1 MKEIYCEL
9 HSASH
14 LDLEQAAQSSDS
26 QEEFNLWV
34 VSEGEG
40 PYPEKVLKRCC
51 HVRRIKMQKEVGTVE
66 RAQALGLFIYL
77 GNVS

>member
-1 MKEIYCEL
+1 MYCLL

-26 QEEFNLWV
+26 QEDFNLWV

-40 PYPEKVLKRCC
+40 PYPEKVLPCEKGQDA
-51 HVRRIKMQKEVGTVE
+51 KG
-66 RAQALGLFIYL
+66 
-77 GNVS
+77 S